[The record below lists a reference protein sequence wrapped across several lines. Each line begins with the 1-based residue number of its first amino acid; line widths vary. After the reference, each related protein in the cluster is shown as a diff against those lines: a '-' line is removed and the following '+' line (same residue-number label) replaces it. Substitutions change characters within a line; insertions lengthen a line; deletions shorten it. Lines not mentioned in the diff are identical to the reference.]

1 MRLIFDP
8 AVTKADVDRFSER
21 EGWILR
27 DFTPLVEGELYEKIW
42 TTEAQDAAIYYI
54 DDPVVQ
60 TRYLVVEGPE
70 EASVAEAV
78 RRSLVVATVG
88 EVLAGLTSDVAPAA
102 RQRYLF
108 AAGLLANDPGSD
120 ALFTPILDALDDVND
135 YVRYAAVVA
144 AGYAN
149 RPEAL
154 ARVRSLAESD
164 PHEAVQSM
172 ARSVVAG
179 LERVEREGVQ

>member
-8 AVTKADVDRFSER
+8 MVTKADVDHFSER

-27 DFTPLVEGELYEKIW
+27 DFTPFIEGELFEKIW
-42 TTEAQDAAIYYI
+42 TTEGQDAVIYYI

-70 EASVAEAV
+70 EASVADEV
-78 RRSLVVATVG
+78 RRSLVVATEG
-88 EVLAGLTSDVAPAA
+88 EILAGLAPDAAPAV
-102 RQRYLF
+102 RQRHLF

-120 ALFTPILDALDDVND
+120 ALFRPILDALGDEND
-135 YVRYAAVVA
+135 YVRYAAVIA

-154 ARVRSLAESD
+154 ARVRPLAESD
-164 PHEAVQSM
+164 PHEAVRSM
-172 ARSVVAG
+172 ARSVVTG
-179 LERVEREGVQ
+179 LERVEREGVL